1 MIKSRAMH
9 LAQERI
15 DPVAHSMSLEDQS
28 VKADFNTI
36 QLELLTTEILDG
48 PRRNLW

>member
-1 MIKSRAMH
+1 
-9 LAQERI
+9 
-15 DPVAHSMSLEDQS
+15 MSLEDQS